1 MKTKGILLPVYSL
14 PGKYGIGEF
23 SREAFLFI
31 DFLKENG
38 FTEWYILPFDFDPIY
53 ISLDDLYSRELIAL
67 PFEFKTLKRTI
78 SYKQVSRLKNTYFF
92 EAYCNYSQKNGL
104 NEIKEYGAKNK
115 HVLEHCKNEVVKSM
129 NGQKNNEKEAIFLN
143 YYLFMQMVLS
153 QEWNYI
159 KNHAKNCGVEIIDVN
174 PEDAHKYLTVLDVL
188 KLNKK
193 FTICKLN
200 ENNKCFKLR
209 NFKKLFKLLKNVDN
223 D

>member
-1 MKTKGILLPVYSL
+1 MKSKGILLPVYSL
-14 PGKYGIGEF
+14 PGKYGVGEF

-38 FTEWYILPFDFDPIY
+38 YKEWYILPFDFDPIY
-53 ISLDDLYSRELIAL
+53 ISLDDLFSRELIAS
-67 PFEFKTLKRTI
+67 PFEVHSFKKTI
-78 SYKQVSRLKNTYFF
+78 QYKQVLRLKSTYFF
-92 EAYCNYSQKNGL
+92 EAYCNFSQKNGI

-115 HVLEHCKNEVVKSM
+115 HVLEHCQNEVKKQM
-129 NGQKNNEKEAIFLN
+129 NGEKSEAKENIFLN
-143 YYLFMQMVLS
+143 YNLFMQMVLS

-159 KNHAKNCGVEIIDVN
+159 KNHAKNSGIEIIDVN

-193 FTICKLN
+193 FKICKLN
-200 ENNKCFKLR
+200 ESNKCFKLR
-209 NFKKLFKLLKNVDN
+209 NFKKLFKLLKNNN